1 MKTQFKKPKVSIVIV
16 NYNNAKFLTKSINS
30 ALDQSYNSK
39 EIIVV
44 DDNSNDK
51 SIEILEKFKKKLL
64 KKIRIKITKN
74 QLKLFCKKLI

>member
-51 SIEILEKFKKKLL
+51 SSEILKKFKKK
-64 KKIRIKITKN
+64 IKIKIDN
-74 QLKLFCKKLI
+74 